1 MGLVYTLYMSREA
14 QADLSII
21 KKSYPQSIRNRIEK
35 LLKELEISPRM
46 GIGNPEQ
53 LKHYISREVWSRRV
67 DKKNRIVYE
76 ILEQEAR
83 IIILKLLM
91 HYSDK

>member
-1 MGLVYTLYMSREA
+1 MGLVYTLYMSCEA

-67 DKKNRIVYE
+67 DKKNRIVYCRFNRQSYKKGQKE
-76 ILEQEAR
+76 I
-83 IIILKLLM
+83 
-91 HYSDK
+91 

>member
-1 MGLVYTLYMSREA
+1 
-14 QADLSII
+14 
-21 KKSYPQSIRNRIEK
+21 
-35 LLKELEISPRM
+35 M

-67 DKKNRIVYE
+67 DKKNQIVYE

>member
-14 QADLSII
+14 QAALSII
-21 KKSYPQSIRNRIEK
+21 KKSYPLSIHNRIEK

-53 LKHYISREVWSRRV
+53 LKQLHIPRG
-67 DKKNRIVYE
+67 
-76 ILEQEAR
+76 LE
-83 IIILKLLM
+83 
-91 HYSDK
+91 

>member
-1 MGLVYTLYMSREA
+1 MGLVYTLYMSCEA

-21 KKSYPQSIRNRIEK
+21 KKSYPLSIHNRIEK

-53 LKHYISREVWSRRV
+53 LKYYISREVWSRRV